1 MNTAAFFDVDGTLYR
16 DSLMVEHFKKLIK
29 YEVLDPAIWHGDAK
43 RKFEN
48 WAKRHGDYE
57 DYLLEIADIYIKNM
71 KGLELDYI
79 RFITE
84 QVVKLKG
91 ERVYRFTRD
100 RINWHQ
106 EKGHLVV
113 FISGSPE
120 YLVEKM
126 AEKYNVK
133 HYVGTRYFVDENNR
147 FTGEIDP
154 MWDTQSKNR
163 FLCNFIREHKVD
175 LASSYSYGDTTGDY
189 DMLKMVGHPVLI
201 NPIKK
206 LVEILQADPE
216 LMEKASIVVER
227 KDVIYQIPADVN
239 IL

>member
-1 MNTAAFFDVDGTLYR
+1 MSTAAFFDVDGTLYR

-29 YEVLDPAIWHGDAK
+29 YEVLDPAVWHGDAK

-57 DYLLEIADIYIKNM
+57 DYLLEIANIYIHNM
-71 KGLELDYI
+71 KGLDQDYI

-100 RINWHQ
+100 RIKWHQ
-106 EKGHLVV
+106 EQGHLVV
-113 FISGSPE
+113 FISGSPDF
-120 YLVEKM
+120 LVERM
-126 AEKYNVK
+126 AVKYQVE
-133 HYVGTRYFVDENNR
+133 HFVGTRYFIDEQNQ
-147 FTGEIDP
+147 FTGEIEP
-154 MWDTQSKNR
+154 MWDSESKDR
-163 FLCNFIREHKVD
+163 FLQTFIRQHQVD
-175 LASSYSYGDTTGDY
+175 LPSSYAYGDTTGDY
-189 DMLKMVGHPVLI
+189 HMLKLVGHPVLI

-206 LVEILQADPE
+206 LVELFQADPI
-216 LMEKASIVVER
+216 LKEKSSIIVER
-227 KDVIYQIPADVN
+227 KDVIYQIPTDVN